1 MIRQGWNVCSSMIIL
16 VYTVSCICTFIYFY
30 IIVRIQMYPNSKMVE
45 PLYLFLS
52 CSMRQFIN
60 YSFIELDHDTT
71 GLESPFLYQPYA
83 LQQSFH
89 IHFTLLVHVPT
100 KPESLYCEEIITLRL
115 SFHTHHAMLDRV
127 GTMSESLLHDTRNA
141 LQLCMSLWIRKNQF
155 QVSQTLTW
163 FNKDRMFIHLRLS

>member
-71 GLESPFLYQPYA
+71 GLESPFLYQPYT

-89 IHFTLLVHVPT
+89 IHFTELDHVPT
-100 KPESLYCEEIITLRL
+100 NLKSLFHHVLDTLL
-115 SFHTHHAMLDRV
+115 PSFQYYL
-127 GTMSESLLHDTRNA
+127 
-141 LQLCMSLWIRKNQF
+141 I
-155 QVSQTLTW
+155 
-163 FNKDRMFIHLRLS
+163 